1 MFYRCRMILI
11 SYSHRGLIIPILL
24 IVILLRH
31 AFNAQMDL
39 FLMRRHIVPFSRAI
53 IAHLT
58 LVRFLAR
65 VRPLV
70 LAQALL

>member
-1 MFYRCRMILI
+1 MILI

-39 FLMRRHIVPFSRAI
+39 LLMRRHIVPFRSAI
-53 IAHLT
+53 VAHLA
-58 LVRFLAR
+58 LVRFLTR